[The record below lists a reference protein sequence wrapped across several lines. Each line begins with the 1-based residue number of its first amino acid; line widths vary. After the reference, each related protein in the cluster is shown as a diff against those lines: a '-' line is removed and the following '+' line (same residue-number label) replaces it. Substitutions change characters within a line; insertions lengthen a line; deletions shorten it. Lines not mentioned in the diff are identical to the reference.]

1 MNEPRIEELEI
12 KLSFQDELIGVLN
25 QQVSAQELRLI
36 ALERKLQ
43 VLAEML
49 LNIDS
54 SPGSAGSSAK
64 AEVPPHY

>member
-1 MNEPRIEELEI
+1 MNESRIEELEI

-25 QQVSAQELRLI
+25 QQVSTQELRLLT
-36 ALERKLQ
+36 LERKLQ

-49 LNIDS
+49 LNLDS
-54 SPGSAGSSAK
+54 GASSTGTSAK

>member
-1 MNEPRIEELEI
+1 MNESRIEELEI

-36 ALERKLQ
+36 TLERKLQ

-49 LNIDS
+49 LNLDS
-54 SPGSAGSSAK
+54 GASTGTSAK